1 MHTTDIDRTPSW
13 MAALAKVGRLTA
25 REREVFL
32 LLADGPTN
40 GEIAGGLFISE
51 RTVRAHIVSIQ
62 TKLGLRSRLKA
73 CLAAAAYIQ
82 TTRTA
87 LAEAG

>member
-1 MHTTDIDRTPSW
+1 MHTEDRPTPSW
-13 MAALAKVGRLTA
+13 MAALAKVGRLTT
-25 REREVFL
+25 REQEVFL

-40 GEIAGGLFISE
+40 GEIADSLFITE

-62 TKLGLRSRLKA
+62 AKLGLCSRLKA
-73 CLAAAAYIQ
+73 CLAAAAYTQ
-82 TTRTA
+82 TSTPT